1 MFLQEDEER
10 VCGNS
15 SLCRTGSDCTA
26 PSARA
31 VPSALTGLC
40 CGGGGREKLRERA
53 ARKYPVFIV
62 SYHSH
67 PLYQSPHIRSR
78 IWRCGSAIRHQGG
91 NAGKPITAARKEE
104 NWLVKSARDTA
115 WLPDGG
121 AVTSSEIGEDQNA

>member
-78 IWRCGSAIRHQGG
+78 ISLISSVAGPPSDIKGGTQGS
-91 NAGKPITAARKEE
+91 
-104 NWLVKSARDTA
+104 L
-115 WLPDGG
+115 
-121 AVTSSEIGEDQNA
+121 

>member
-1 MFLQEDEER
+1 M
-10 VCGNS
+10 CGNS

-40 CGGGGREKLRERA
+40 CCGGGREKLRERA
-53 ARKYPVFIV
+53 AGKYSVFIV

-67 PLYQSPHIRSR
+67 PLYQSSDIRSR
-78 IWRCGSAIRHQGG
+78 ISLISSVVGPPSDIKGG

-121 AVTSSEIGEDQNA
+121 AVTSSEIGEDQNT